1 MILKLLLN
9 TEIIWI
15 KFMLI
20 LKNTTQIRNKI
31 LIDLDDMIADMVNN
45 NKLNLIVT

>member
-1 MILKLLLN
+1 
-9 TEIIWI
+9 
-15 KFMLI
+15 MLI

>member
-15 KFMLI
+15 KLMLI